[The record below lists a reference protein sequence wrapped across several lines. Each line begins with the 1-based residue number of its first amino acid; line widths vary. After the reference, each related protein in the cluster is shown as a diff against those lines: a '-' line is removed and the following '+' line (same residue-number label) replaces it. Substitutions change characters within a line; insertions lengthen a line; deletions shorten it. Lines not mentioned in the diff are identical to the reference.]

1 MNITNLSFLIFKQS
15 LKVIILN
22 RRLWSIGREGVDD
35 PKSDGGG
42 TSVKENDVVWDE
54 DGGDG
59 DNDGEWNSRVVIG
72 GGDSNNN
79 GPDC

>member
-15 LKVIILN
+15 LKK
-22 RRLWSIGREGVDD
+22 WVDD

-42 TSVKENDVVWDE
+42 TSVKENDGAWDE
-54 DGGDG
+54 YGGDG
-59 DNDGEWNSRVVIG
+59 DNDGERNSRVVNG
-72 GGDSNNN
+72 GGDSNSK